1 MANKKVVV
9 AQSPKRKIKC
19 LIGNTEKGSKA
30 VNLIY
35 VNAGDKGIQRIK
47 KGKYFT
53 YFKKEKKVKDKHV
66 LNRIT
71 SLVIPPAWEN
81 VWICNLENGHLQAT
95 GIDIKKRKQYKY
107 HTQWNSLRNHTKYN
121 HMIQFGKVLPSIR
134 LQVEKDLA
142 LKGLPVE
149 KVLAL
154 AVSLMELTNIRV
166 GNDSYEK
173 LYGSFGLTTL
183 KDNHVSIEGNNITF
197 SFKGKKGVHHDL
209 NLKNKRIAKIVKA
222 CREIPGKEL
231 FQYYSSEGEK
241 KSIDSGM
248 VNDYIKKISGGDF
261 TAKDIRTWSGSI
273 YAFLAFKKL
282 GGFNTDAEAKKK
294 VTEAL
299 DIVSKHLG
307 NTRNICKKY
316 YVHPAILSL
325 YENKSMEKYLA
336 ELDEISVNDNKT
348 DLTSEEKIVIRILEN
363 N

>member
-1 MANKKVVV
+1 MDIVRLSNLEINSILGNPEKS
-9 AQSPKRKIKC
+9 AQ
-19 LIGNTEKGSKA
+19 A

-35 VNAGDKGIQRIK
+35 VHDSETGIKRFK
-47 KGKYFT
+47 KGKIFIYIKQET
-53 YFKKEKKVKDKHV
+53 KVKDKVV
-66 LNRIT
+66 LDRI
-71 SLVIPPAWEN
+71 SRLVIPPAWEN
-81 VWICNLENGHLQAT
+81 VWICNLENGNLQAT
-95 GIDIKKRKQYKY
+95 GIDIKHRKQYIY
-107 HTQWNSLRNHTKYN
+107 HSQWNSLRNHTKYS
-121 HMIQFGKVLPSIR
+121 HMIQFGKVLPAIR
-134 LQVEKDLA
+134 LQVGKDLA
-142 LKGLPVE
+142 SKDLTVE

-183 KDNHVSIEGNNITF
+183 KDNHVSIQGNNISI
-197 SFKGKKGVHHDL
+197 SFNGKKGVHHDL
-209 NLKNKRIAKIVKA
+209 NLKNPRLAKIVKA
-222 CREIPGKEL
+222 CRDIPGREL
-231 FQYYSSEGEK
+231 FQYYTPEGVR

-261 TAKDIRTWSGSI
+261 TAKDFRTWSGTI

-282 GGFNTDAEAKKK
+282 GGFETEAEAKKK
-294 VTEAL
+294 VLEAL

-307 NTRNICKKY
+307 NTRNVCKKY

-325 YENKSMEKYLA
+325 YENKSIEKYLS

-348 DLTSEEKIVIRILEN
+348 DLTSEEKIVIKILEN